1 MAMWRLYYHLV
12 WATKER
18 QPLISSQ
25 KETELYHY
33 IIGKADTLNC
43 IVHAIGGTENHIHLI
58 VSIPPT
64 QSIAEFVKNI
74 KGSSS
79 HYLNQIRQNSN
90 RFGWQE
96 GYGVFSLGQR
106 QCYQSKGTSFAKH
119 RKFAF
124 RTNHRSR
131 GSPNPLV
138 SESAGELTD
147 RSNFC
152 ASHKS
157 AGKLIPRLIAKVG

>member
-18 QPLISSQ
+18 QPLIHPQ
-25 KETELYHY
+25 RETELYNY

-58 VSIPPT
+58 VSIPPR

-79 HYLNQIRQNSN
+79 HYLNQILQNPN

-96 GYGVFSLGQR
+96 GYGVFSLGQT
-106 QCYQSKGTSFAKH
+106 QLEQAVAYVINQKQHHLGNTVNSH
-119 RKFAF
+119 
-124 RTNHRSR
+124 
-131 GSPNPLV
+131 L
-138 SESAGELTD
+138 EQITD
-147 RSNFC
+147 RDDRPTRWYPKRSEN
-152 ASHKS
+152 
-157 AGKLIPRLIAKVG
+157 

>member
-18 QPLISSQ
+18 QPLIHPQ
-25 KETELYHY
+25 RETELYNY

-79 HYLNQIRQNSN
+79 HYLNQTLQNPN

-96 GYGVFSLGQR
+96 GYGVFSLGQTQIEQAVAYVINQKQHHLR
-106 QCYQSKGTSFAKH
+106 NTVNSHLEQI
-119 RKFAF
+119 
-124 RTNHRSR
+124 
-131 GSPNPLV
+131 
-138 SESAGELTD
+138 TD
-147 RSNFC
+147 RDDRPTRWYPKRPKN
-152 ASHKS
+152 
-157 AGKLIPRLIAKVG
+157 

>member
-18 QPLISSQ
+18 QPLIHPQ
-25 KETELYHY
+25 RETELYNY
-33 IIGKADTLNC
+33 IIGKGDTLNC

-58 VSIPPT
+58 VSIPPR

-79 HYLNQIRQNSN
+79 HYLNQTLQNPN

-96 GYGVFSLGQR
+96 GYGVFSLGQT
-106 QCYQSKGTSFAKH
+106 QLEQAVTYVINQKQHHLQNTVNSH
-119 RKFAF
+119 
-124 RTNHRSR
+124 
-131 GSPNPLV
+131 L
-138 SESAGELTD
+138 EQITD
-147 RSNFC
+147 RDYGPTRWYPKRPKN
-152 ASHKS
+152 
-157 AGKLIPRLIAKVG
+157 

>member
-18 QPLISSQ
+18 HPFISSEIEI
-25 KETELYHY
+25 KLYSY
-33 IIGKADTLNC
+33 ITGKADSLNS

-58 VSIPPT
+58 LSIPPT

-79 HYLNQIRQNSN
+79 HYLNQTFRNPDK
-90 RFGWQE
+90 FGWQE

-106 QCYQSKGTSFAKH
+106 QLEQAVTYVLNQKEHHLQNTVNSHLEKITHEDDRPA
-119 RKFAF
+119 RW
-124 RTNHRSR
+124 RSSALD
-131 GSPNPLV
+131 GS
-138 SESAGELTD
+138 
-147 RSNFC
+147 
-152 ASHKS
+152 
-157 AGKLIPRLIAKVG
+157 

>member
-106 QCYQSKGTSFAKH
+106 QLEQAVAYVINQKEHHLQNTVNSH
-119 RKFAF
+119 
-124 RTNHRSR
+124 
-131 GSPNPLV
+131 L
-138 SESAGELTD
+138 EQITD
-147 RSNFC
+147 REDRPTRWYRSPPEN
-152 ASHKS
+152 
-157 AGKLIPRLIAKVG
+157 

>member
-18 QPLISSQ
+18 QPLIYAQ
-25 KETELYHY
+25 RETELYNY

-79 HYLNQIRQNSN
+79 HYFNQTLQNPN

-106 QCYQSKGTSFAKH
+106 QLEEAVAYVINQKQHHLQNTVNSH
-119 RKFAF
+119 
-124 RTNHRSR
+124 
-131 GSPNPLV
+131 L
-138 SESAGELTD
+138 EQMTD
-147 RSNFC
+147 RDDC
-152 ASHKS
+152 
-157 AGKLIPRLIAKVG
+157 PTRWYPKVPKN

>member
-18 QPLISSQ
+18 QPLISPA
-25 KETELYHY
+25 KETELYSY

-43 IVHAIGGTENHIHLI
+43 ILHAIGGTENHIHLI

-79 HYLNQIRQNSN
+79 RYLNQTLQNSN
-90 RFGWQE
+90 KFSWQE
-96 GYGVFSLGQR
+96 GYGVFSLGQK
-106 QCYQSKGTSFAKH
+106 QLDSAVAYVINQKEHHLQKT
-119 RKFAF
+119 
-124 RTNHRSR
+124 TNSHLEQITDQDNPPTRWH
-131 GSPNPLV
+131 PN
-138 SESAGELTD
+138 SAE
-147 RSNFC
+147 N
-152 ASHKS
+152 
-157 AGKLIPRLIAKVG
+157 

>member
-18 QPLISSQ
+18 QPLIHPQ
-25 KETELYHY
+25 RETELYNY

-64 QSIAEFVKNI
+64 QSIAELVKNI

-79 HYLNQIRQNSN
+79 HYLNQILQNPN

-96 GYGVFSLGQR
+96 GYGVFSLGQT
-106 QCYQSKGTSFAKH
+106 QLEQAVTYVINQKQHHLQNTVNSH
-119 RKFAF
+119 
-124 RTNHRSR
+124 
-131 GSPNPLV
+131 L
-138 SESAGELTD
+138 EQITD
-147 RSNFC
+147 RDDRPTRWYPKRREN
-152 ASHKS
+152 
-157 AGKLIPRLIAKVG
+157 

>member
-106 QCYQSKGTSFAKH
+106 QLEQAVAYVINQKEHHLQNTVNSH
-119 RKFAF
+119 
-124 RTNHRSR
+124 
-131 GSPNPLV
+131 L
-138 SESAGELTD
+138 EQITD
-147 RSNFC
+147 REDRPTRWYRSPPDN
-152 ASHKS
+152 
-157 AGKLIPRLIAKVG
+157 

>member
-18 QPLISSQ
+18 QPLISPQ

-33 IIGKADTLNC
+33 IISKADTLNC

-79 HYLNQIRQNSN
+79 HYLNQIWQNPN

-106 QCYQSKGTSFAKH
+106 QLEQAVAYVINQKEHHLQNTVNSH
-119 RKFAF
+119 
-124 RTNHRSR
+124 
-131 GSPNPLV
+131 L
-138 SESAGELTD
+138 EQITD
-147 RSNFC
+147 RDDRPTRWYRSPPEN
-152 ASHKS
+152 
-157 AGKLIPRLIAKVG
+157 